1 MENKLNVQHHNYI
14 DKINIIQVYIEK
26 VWENFIL
33 CEFNEGM
40 KYFEKIMIGL
50 DGVITYISNINNG
63 SKSDVKIENMLRILQ
78 KLEKSITNKDYV
90 YSADLL
96 KYEIIPILDT
106 WKNKL
111 GVKFNN

>member
-1 MENKLNVQHHNYI
+1 LENKLNVRHYNCI
-14 DKINIIQVYIEK
+14 DKINVIQNYIEK
-26 VWENFIL
+26 AWENFIL

-40 KYFEKIMIGL
+40 KYFEKIMIEL